1 MTMMEMFEAGYT
13 VTCGTAYGD
22 QVMETRED
30 VLDMMEDAFKLDE
43 VDHEAKTAYFFLDV
57 FADEDEWGEDL

>member
-22 QVMETRED
+22 SVVETVEE
-30 VLDMMEDAFKLDE
+30 VTEMMDEGYELQE
-43 VDHEAKTAYFFLDV
+43 VDHEARTAYFYLDA
-57 FADEDEWGEDL
+57 FADEDAWGEDL

>member
-22 QVMETRED
+22 RVMEDRED
-30 VLDMMEDAFKLDE
+30 VLDAMEDAFVLEE
-43 VDHEAKTAYFFLDV
+43 VDEDAKTAYFFYDV
-57 FADEDEWGEDL
+57 FADEEEWGEDL